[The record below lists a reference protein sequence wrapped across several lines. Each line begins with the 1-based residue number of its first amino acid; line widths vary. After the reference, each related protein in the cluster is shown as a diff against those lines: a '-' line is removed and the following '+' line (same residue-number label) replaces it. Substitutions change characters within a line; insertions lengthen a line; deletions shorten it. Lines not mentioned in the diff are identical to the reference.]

1 METLDYLITQEVPR
15 DTENCYTSW
24 ELFKCPWC
32 PWGFTVARWG
42 TCRHLYGNY
51 GSEPL
56 CLLLTL
62 LEHVSSHA
70 LALNMDVMTPRR
82 SPEPLRLSSEVPL
95 RVPLAHT
102 VLSPLRRLFALSDF
116 SVLALGSQ
124 FLEGLP
130 SCYHIADAL

>member
-1 METLDYLITQEVPR
+1 MSMVPLGVYCGTLGHLQT
-15 DTENCYTSW
+15 
-24 ELFKCPWC
+24 
-32 PWGFTVARWG
+32 
-42 TCRHLYGNY
+42 LYGNY

-70 LALNMDVMTPRR
+70 LALNMDAMTPRR
-82 SPEPLRLSSEVPL
+82 FPEPLRLSSEVPL